1 MQHLEHERLVFLA
14 LGESDADDGESTHL
28 DTCAHCRTE
37 LTALRQ
43 VAGLGVE
50 TQGLGDL
57 PDPPDHIWQGIA
69 AEIGAAEAVPSLT
82 EARRQQAAAQT
93 TTGPATT
100 GPATTGPATTG
111 PATTGP
117 ATTGP
122 ATTGPATTVG
132 PTTVGPATTGQRP
145 GGSPAGPSGPGV
157 AGPGAGRRSPAR
169 RRTGWS
175 RWAATAVTAVAAAA
189 IGVVGTVSVLRPDEP
204 APAPTPAVLASAP
217 LAAFGSTPKSAQG
230 DARVLQSGQLHLHV
244 ANLPRVPGYYEVWL
258 INPTNMEMFSIGTL
272 GGDSDAVLP
281 LPPNVDLKS
290 YSVVDVSAEQ
300 YDNNTR
306 HSGDSLLRGTLTG

>member
-28 DTCAHCRTE
+28 DTCAHCGTE

-57 PDPPDHIWQGIA
+57 PDPPEHIWQGIA
-69 AEIGAAEAVPSLT
+69 AQIRAAEAVASPT
-82 EARRQQAAAQT
+82 EARRQQAAEQATPGQT
-93 TTGPATT
+93 TTGQATT
-100 GPATTGPATTG
+100 GQATTGQATTG
-111 PATTGP
+111 QGTIGQATI
-117 ATTGP
+117 
-122 ATTGPATTVG
+122 
-132 PTTVGPATTGQRP
+132 GQRP
-145 GGSPAGPSGPGV
+145 GGSPAGLSGPGV
-157 AGPGAGRRSPAR
+157 AGGPGSGRRSRAR
-169 RRTGWS
+169 RRAGWS

-204 APAPTPAVLASAP
+204 APTPTPAVLASAP

-272 GGDSDAVLP
+272 GGDSDALLP

>member
-14 LGESDADDGESTHL
+14 LGESDADDGERTHL

-37 LTALRQ
+37 LTTLRQ
-43 VAGLGVE
+43 VAGLGAE

-57 PDPPDHIWQGIA
+57 PDPPEHIWQGIEAEIRA
-69 AEIGAAEAVPSLT
+69 AEGTAVHAPVAVLT
-82 EARRQQAAAQT
+82 
-93 TTGPATT
+93 
-100 GPATTGPATTG
+100 
-111 PATTGP
+111 
-117 ATTGP
+117 
-122 ATTGPATTVG
+122 
-132 PTTVGPATTGQRP
+132 
-145 GGSPAGPSGPGV
+145 
-157 AGPGAGRRSPAR
+157 GAGRQQVPAQAHGTAAEDADGGTTSATVTRLDPTR
-169 RRTGWS
+169 RPHRGRGWS

-189 IGVVGTVSVLRPDEP
+189 IGVLGTVSVLKPTEPEP
-204 APAPTPAVLASAP
+204 AKTPTVLASAP

-230 DARVLQSGQLHLHV
+230 DARVLQGGQLHLHV

-258 INPTNMEMFSIGTL
+258 INPTTMEMFSIGTL
-272 GGDSDAVLP
+272 GGDADALLP

>member
-14 LGESDADDGESTHL
+14 LGESDADNGESTHL
-28 DTCAHCRTE
+28 DTCAHCRAE

-43 VAGLGVE
+43 VAGLGTE

-57 PDPPDHIWQGIA
+57 PDPPEHIWQGIEAEIRA
-69 AEIGAAEAVPSLT
+69 AEGAEGHAPVAVLTGVDRQQVPGQTRAIATEAVTRLDPP
-82 EARRQQAAAQT
+82 RR
-93 TTGPATT
+93 P
-100 GPATTGPATTG
+100 
-111 PATTGP
+111 
-117 ATTGP
+117 
-122 ATTGPATTVG
+122 
-132 PTTVGPATTGQRP
+132 RR
-145 GGSPAGPSGPGV
+145 
-157 AGPGAGRRSPAR
+157 GR
-169 RRTGWS
+169 GWS

-189 IGVVGTVSVLRPDEP
+189 IGVVGTISVLRPTEPEP
-204 APAPTPAVLASAP
+204 AKTPSVLASAP

-230 DARVLQSGQLHLHV
+230 DARVLQGGQLHLHV

-258 INPTNMEMFSIGTL
+258 INPTTMEMFSIGTL
-272 GGDSDAVLP
+272 GGDADALLP

>member
-14 LGESDADDGESTHL
+14 LGESDADSGESTHL

-57 PDPPDHIWQGIA
+57 PDPPEHIWQGIA
-69 AEIGAAEAVPSLT
+69 AEIRAAEAVPSLT
-82 EARRQQAAAQT
+82 EARRQQAAEQ
-93 TTGPATT
+93 ATI
-100 GPATTGPATTG
+100 
-111 PATTGP
+111 
-117 ATTGP
+117 
-122 ATTGPATTVG
+122 
-132 PTTVGPATTGQRP
+132 GQRP
-145 GGSPAGPSGPGV
+145 SGSPAGPAASGV
-157 AGPGAGRRSPAR
+157 AGPGSGGRSRAR
-169 RRTGWS
+169 RRAGWS

-204 APAPTPAVLASAP
+204 APAPTPSVLASAP

-230 DARVLQSGQLHLHV
+230 DARVLQNGQLHLHV

-272 GGDSDAVLP
+272 GGDSDALLP

-290 YSVVDVSAEQ
+290 YSVVDVSAEK